1 MSTTSRE
8 CKQLNVVIAVV
19 ALAIS
24 GPMTGSRTSANSTRD
39 WTKQRNAAG
48 RLWIWRTTGSGSIR

>member
-8 CKQLNVVIAVV
+8 FRQLNVVIVVV

-24 GPMTGSRTSANSTRD
+24 GPTTGSRTSANSTRD

-48 RLWIWRTTGSGSIR
+48 RLWI